1 MRNVLHI
8 LKRDILR
15 LLKVPP
21 AIVVVVALLILP
33 SVYTWYNVIG
43 FWNPYQNTGD
53 LRVEVVNDDKGASSE
68 LTGQIDVGDLIVDA
82 LKENDQLEWGFS
94 SYDDAMF
101 QLESG
106 NVYAVFVIPEDF
118 TEKLL
123 TITTGDF
130 QKPDIDYYVNEK
142 AGPVA
147 PKITDSG
154 ATTLDE
160 TINSTFVKTVSEKA
174 VEAID
179 TAMDQSRDRSEERQS
194 LAAARLGDAINHVDE
209 VTSSMQDL
217 QGAAESMGEKI
228 AGARNSLGSAQSAI
242 DEAADSLNT
251 ISSLSSSLQSDLSKL
266 SGQAMPAV
274 NQSIQLISQTSAKA
288 AETAADLAQAAGV
301 AQGDISAAIGD
312 ANAIISGNE
321 AAIESL
327 RQIAGSIPDGT
338 NGKAELL
345 QAIQTLENAN
355 DRASAN
361 LEILKQ
367 ANDRAASVTQS
378 ALDDMNAVNDAVQKA
393 ASEAAGYSNT
403 LFGTVIPSIQNSL
416 GALSAASSAAGSSI
430 NSQKAL
436 IDQARNLTSDMDETN
451 SITKEALAQT
461 IDLLGG
467 LKAELE
473 TIRTDVVS
481 IGVSDA
487 IVELLGDDSADGLDA
502 QRIADFMGSPT
513 TLVTEQLYTLNAYGA
528 AMAPLFMNLT
538 FWIGAF
544 MLMVIM
550 RQEVDGKGIRR
561 LTLTQ
566 RYLGRFLLFAIMVIL
581 QASICCAGLPIIGV
595 EIQSLPALFFAAII
609 SSLAYLSI
617 IYALSVTLQH
627 IGKGICIV
635 LVFAQIPGATGLY
648 PIEMTAPFFQTVYP
662 FLPFTYGISAMRES
676 ICGFY
681 GMHYLNDI
689 LMLTLFFAIFMAFG
703 ILVRPFLSNVNRMVA
718 RQIRQS
724 GIYNGENVEVPAR
737 RYRLSQVVRTLA
749 DRDEYRRALESR
761 YESFSRIYP
770 KLIKWCAV
778 IGVVVPIAFTVVFSL
793 TMNEKIILLNAW
805 LLWLVLVFL
814 ALVIIESLRASIVR
828 QMRLEDMSDDELRH
842 MYLERNRM
850 EPVGDAA
857 IPSFMKG
864 ARAGEKLRADHELVD
879 RKQDGEC
886 AAPGEGDAPGE
897 CAASGESAALDAKEG
912 SDDE

>member
-1 MRNVLHI
+1 M
-8 LKRDILR
+8 
-15 LLKVPP
+15 
-21 AIVVVVALLILP
+21 
-33 SVYTWYNVIG
+33 
-43 FWNPYQNTGD
+43 
-53 LRVEVVNDDKGASSE
+53 
-68 LTGQIDVGDLIVDA
+68 
-82 LKENDQLEWGFS
+82 
-94 SYDDAMF
+94 
-101 QLESG
+101 
-106 NVYAVFVIPEDF
+106 
-118 TEKLL
+118 
-123 TITTGDF
+123 
-130 QKPDIDYYVNEK
+130 
-142 AGPVA
+142 
-147 PKITDSG
+147 
-154 ATTLDE
+154 
-160 TINSTFVKTVSEKA
+160 SEKA

-327 RQIAGSIPDGT
+327 RQIADAVPDGT

-393 ASEAAGYSNT
+393 ASDAAGYSNT

-467 LKAELE
+467 LKAEIE

-513 TLVTEQLYTLNAYGA
+513 TLVTEQLYTLN
-528 AMAPLFMNLT
+528 
-538 FWIGAF
+538 
-544 MLMVIM
+544 
-550 RQEVDGKGIRR
+550 
-561 LTLTQ
+561 
-566 RYLGRFLLFAIMVIL
+566 
-581 QASICCAGLPIIGV
+581 ASICCAGLPIIGV

-648 PIEMTAPFFQTVYP
+648 PIEMTAPFFQAVYP

-689 LMLTLFFAIFMAFG
+689 LMLALFFTIFMAFG

-724 GIYNGENVEVPAR
+724 GIYNGEDVEVPAR
-737 RYRLSQVVRTLA
+737 RYRLSQVVRALA

-761 YESFSRIYP
+761 YESFNRIYP

-864 ARAGEKLRADHELVD
+864 ARAGEKLRADHEL
-879 RKQDGEC
+879 RR
-886 AAPGEGDAPGE
+886 ARATRRASALRRASAPRRARVPP
-897 CAASGESAALDAKEG
+897 
-912 SDDE
+912 